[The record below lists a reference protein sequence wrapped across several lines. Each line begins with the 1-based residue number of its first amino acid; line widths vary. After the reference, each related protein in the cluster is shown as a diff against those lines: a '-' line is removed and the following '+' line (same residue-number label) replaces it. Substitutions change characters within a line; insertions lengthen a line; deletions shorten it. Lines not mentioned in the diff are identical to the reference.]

1 MSSSK
6 TADTERRYGEVCG
19 ATNNRGEPCKLPAGW
34 GTPGSGGG
42 RCKFHGGLST
52 GAKDTSHLE
61 ENDFAEGNPGGGA
74 PEGNTNS
81 RIHGGF
87 SDWRKA
93 YDRLDDAA
101 KAHVDKLRECM
112 RETAKEHAP
121 DVPEERR
128 ERLIKEKA
136 TLSVLYRR
144 SAADTLGTPEDPVDG
159 ARGVV
164 VEEEYEHEGETY
176 TVHKANPAWRAGSI
190 ISARKMSI
198 ARELRL
204 WWGFQDDTDR

>member
-6 TADTERRYGEVCG
+6 TTDPDGRYGEVCG

-52 GAKDTSHLE
+52 GPGDTSHLE

-93 YDRLDDAA
+93 YERFDDDMKTYVEGRVTDLAERA
-101 KAHVDKLRECM
+101 EPH
-112 RETAKEHAP
+112 TP
-121 DVPEERR
+121 DLTPERR
-128 ERLIKEKA
+128 ERLAREYV
-136 TLSVLYRR
+136 VLWKLIDWVMFDVWAGIGEN
-144 SAADTLGTPEDPVDG
+144 AAED
-159 ARGVV
+159 ARGVILKED
-164 VEEEYEHEGETY
+164 VEIGGETH
-176 TVHKANPAWRAGSI
+176 TVDKPNPALGRDRTLRTRR
-190 ISARKMSI
+190 RKI
-198 ARELRL
+198 RGELRL
-204 WWGFQDDTDR
+204 DEVYRTD

>member
-6 TADTERRYGEVCG
+6 TTDSERRYGEVCG

-61 ENDFAEGNPGGGA
+61 ENDFAEGNAGGGA

-93 YDRLDDAA
+93 YERFDDDM
-101 KAHVDKLRECM
+101 KAYVEDLRDCM

-136 TLSVLYRR
+136 TLSVIKRR
-144 SAADTLGTPEDPVDG
+144 AGYDAWAFDRED
-159 ARGVV
+159 ARGFVI
-164 VEEEYEHEGETY
+164 EGEKEIDGETY
-176 TVHKANPAWRAGSI
+176 ITPKPNPALTAESRIAG
-190 ISARKMSI
+190 RQYVI